1 MISII
6 LGLLQLL
13 TGIVLLRYIRRL
25 GHLSRQNAPVP
36 APPAPDPATREF
48 QEGLC
53 NILGYDPF
61 ARKEDDL

>member
-13 TGIVLLRYIRRL
+13 TGVVLLRCIRRL
-25 GHLSRQNAPVP
+25 GQLSRQDAPVP
-36 APPAPDPATREF
+36 AQPVPDPATREF

-61 ARKEDDL
+61 ARKEDDV

>member
-6 LGLLQLL
+6 LGLLQLM
-13 TGIVLLRYIRRL
+13 TGIVLLRCIRRM
-25 GHLSRQNAPVP
+25 GQLSRPDAPVP
-36 APPAPDPATREF
+36 PPAPDPATREF

-61 ARKEDDL
+61 ARKEDEV

>member
-13 TGIVLLRYIRRL
+13 SGIVLLRCIRRM
-25 GHLSRQNAPVP
+25 GQLSRPDTPGQ
-36 APPAPDPATREF
+36 PPAPDPATREF

-61 ARKEDDL
+61 ARKEDAV